1 MASVCALVC
10 GELRATQS
18 VQCSGCQDL
27 VTESKLMRAKL
38 IAVVASVMLFFS
50 LGAHAAVLN
59 GPGMQMLGME
69 NYTGARAY
77 FESTLQQNPRDAD
90 AAAGMA
96 LLSLAQDQNKA
107 GVDWAQKATAMAP
120 ADALY
125 HMLLGVAYGQYV
137 HDVSIF
143 SQLGVAYKVRDAFQQ
158 AVQLDPQDARARA
171 GLAKYYIL
179 APGIAGGSFQK
190 ADDQLAALDKID
202 PVQAAA
208 VRAAWAEHD
217 KNQARAEAYLRT
229 AAKLDKTGDG
239 DYWLGQFLVKQ
250 NRYADAIAAFEDGIH
265 RNPANSSNYYG
276 VGQAAALGKIG
287 VQQGIQDLQKFLTMP
302 HDWLPGTPTYKQAH
316 YELGMLYAVA
326 GDKANEKAQYVAAL
340 NLDPDYKPA
349 RDALASA
356 SL

>member
-1 MASVCALVC
+1 MKA
-10 GELRATQS
+10 
-18 VQCSGCQDL
+18 
-27 VTESKLMRAKL
+27 ML
-38 IAVVASVMLFFS
+38 IAVAAGMAIFFG
-50 LGAHAAVLN
+50 GAAYAAMLN
-59 GPGMQMLGME
+59 GPGMQMVKTE

-77 FESTLQQNPRDAD
+77 FASTLQQNPQDAE

-96 LLSLAQDQNKA
+96 TLSLAENQNKA
-107 GVDWAQKATAMAP
+107 GVEWAQKAIALAP
-120 ADALY
+120 TDALY
-125 HMLLGVAYGQYV
+125 QMLLGVAYGQYV

-143 SQLGVAYKVRDAFQQ
+143 SQLGIAYKVRDAFQQ

-190 ADDQLAALDKID
+190 ANTQLAALDKID

-208 VRAAWAEHD
+208 VRATWEEHD
-217 KNQARAEAYLRT
+217 KDYPQAEAWLRT

-239 DYWLGQFLVKQ
+239 DYWLGTFLLQQ
-250 NRYADAIAAFEDGIH
+250 NRCSDALATFEGGISK
-265 RNPANSSNYYG
+265 NPDNSSNYYG
-276 VGQAAALGKIG
+276 VGQAAAQGRIE
-287 VQQGIQDLQKFLTMP
+287 VQKGIADLQKFLNLP

-316 YELGMLYAVA
+316 YQLGVLYAIA

-340 NLDPDYKPA
+340 NLDPDYKQA
-349 RDALASA
+349 RDALTSA